1 MTSRTCNPKTLTSAL
16 NPTSRSKAGVGRKV
30 ERTLEKTSRSY
41 SACVASPV
49 CRNLCT
55 LASIACLRR
64 LPLSPPLSAWILM
77 AKDAQKR
84 IEHGHNLCVR
94 RRGREERTS
103 VDPIQYSR
111 NARKEIGP
119 DELDVLEEPGRVSG
133 RVRRRT
139 PNVDRQEVD
148 EPAVDVGEAFQHNSR
163 ESVRCLRK
171 ERWEEWRR
179 TNGR

>member
-1 MTSRTCNPKTLTSAL
+1 M
-16 NPTSRSKAGVGRKV
+16 
-30 ERTLEKTSRSY
+30 
-41 SACVASPV
+41 
-49 CRNLCT
+49 
-55 LASIACLRR
+55 
-64 LPLSPPLSAWILM
+64 SPPLSAWILM